1 MSSNFS
7 QNMASM
13 VQAYQQM
20 NANKPNNFQIFG
32 KDYQAIMEGAENA
45 RETKKRLEHMTTLNQ
60 HGKMGSPV
68 FASVMKKFGLDFPAL
83 FSTDSQRFEKLS
95 YDMTKGIQAFFGSRI
110 SQGTIE
116 MFLETVPKRTMTKEG
131 RQAVIDTLTEMIEP
145 AIQKGKILNQIIE
158 KNGGQLPDNF
168 MFLLSREME
177 KLQDKAEE
185 KITQI
190 GVRKLKGE
198 ERTGMD
204 EMPDAA
210 TWKGYYFRDKKMLD
224 PNGNPAYLVSNGKE
238 WQKFKPPAEADES
251 TMQTDIDQT
260 QPMEETQ

>member
-1 MSSNFS
+1 MS
-7 QNMASM
+7 QM

-20 NANKPNNFQIFG
+20 NANKLNNFQVFG
-32 KDYQAIMEGAENA
+32 KEYQEIIDGAEHA
-45 RETKKRLEHMTTLNQ
+45 RETKKRLEHMTMLNQ
-60 HGKMGSPV
+60 RGKVGSPML
-68 FASVMKKFGLDFPAL
+68 ASVLKKFGLDFPAL

-95 YDMTKGIQAFFGSRI
+95 YDMTKGIQTFFGSRI

-131 RQAVIDTLTEMIEP
+131 RQSVINTLMEMLEP

-158 KNGGQLPDNF
+158 KNGGRLPDNF

-177 KLQDKAEE
+177 KLQDKAED
-185 KITQI
+185 KITEI
-190 GVRKLKGE
+190 NSRSIRGDK
-198 ERTGMD
+198 TGMD

-238 WQKFKPPAEADES
+238 WQKFKPPAEADEG
-251 TMQTDIDQT
+251 TMQTDIDQA